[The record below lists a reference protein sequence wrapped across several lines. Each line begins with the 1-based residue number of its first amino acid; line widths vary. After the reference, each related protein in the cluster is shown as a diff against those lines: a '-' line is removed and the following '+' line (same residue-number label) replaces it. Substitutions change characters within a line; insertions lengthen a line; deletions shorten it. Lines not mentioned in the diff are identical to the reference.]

1 MLAWEFHSQEEEA
14 FMKGDKNQHRL
25 WYLGLTGLAVVFG
38 LQFIRVLLPTLVY
51 YLRDA
56 LGYSSLSLAPIA
68 VGLFGLAFLA
78 GLLQRYLGLRWALVV
93 AAGGLALLRVLQ
105 QLFQTPAFNLYL
117 SGAGVALFVMLI
129 PLLAGIARAR
139 GKGAVVWLGFGL
151 LLGVAADTAVHVAAR
166 TLDLAWQQGM
176 IPFLAILLLALL
188 LLLLL
193 RQVLTVLPDG
203 VRDGRFAHAWPLLII
218 GPWLFL
224 QLVYFQNVARLAA
237 SAGWSLP
244 LAGTWIVLGNVLG
257 TAVAVAVVNRTERSA
272 IAVVAGLLL
281 IVSLF
286 FFSTTGLAGA
296 LLTLIGLAA
305 GAVLLLLVFAGLETA
320 EDRPGLAGLTMAN
333 GMGQLLFVLVMF
345 LYYVA
350 YDIPLGFRPV
360 SILPV
365 VGLVV
370 ALPVVLAASRRQPG
384 WRLNYVPA
392 LIALV
397 LLVFPVMLWLT
408 WSEPEASQLVA
419 ENRTVRI
426 INYNLHNGF
435 NSEGL
440 LDMEALAHVI
450 EESGADVLLLQ
461 EVSRGWVINGSLDML
476 AWLSQRLEMPYVA
489 GPTEEALWGNALLSR
504 YPLLNASN
512 VPLQPDHLLL
522 RRGYQTAETDVGAER
537 LLVINTHLHHIDAGS
552 AVRQEQVE
560 QILAGWQARSHTLIA
575 GDFNATPEAPEMV
588 MMVEA
593 GLVDAAL
600 LFGPVPPYTYSAVNP
615 ERRIDYIWITADL
628 DLVDFAV
635 PQTTASDH
643 LPLVVTVTLSG
654 N

>member
-1 MLAWEFHSQEEEA
+1 MN
-14 FMKGDKNQHRL
+14 GDKDQQKF
-25 WYLGLTGLAVVFG
+25 WYLGLTGLTVVFG

-68 VGLFGLAFLA
+68 LGLFGLAFLA
-78 GLLQRYLGLRWALVV
+78 GPLQHYLGIRWTLILT
-93 AAGGLALLRVLQ
+93 AGGLALLRLLQ
-105 QLFQTPAFNLYL
+105 QLSNSPALNLYL
-117 SGAGVALFVMLI
+117 GGAGVAFFLMLI

-139 GKGAVVWLGFGL
+139 GKGAVVWLGLGL

-166 TLDLAWQQGM
+166 TYDLAWQPGVVAL
-176 IPFLAILLLALL
+176 LATLLLALL

-193 RQVLTVLPDG
+193 RQVLTILPDG
-203 VRDGRFAHAWPLLII
+203 VRDGRFAHVWPLLII
-218 GPWLFL
+218 GPWLCL

-237 SAGWSLP
+237 STGWSLP
-244 LAGTWIVLGNVLG
+244 LAGAWLVLGNGLG
-257 TAVAVAVVNRTERSA
+257 MVVAIAAVNRAGRPATA
-272 IAVVAGLLL
+272 MAAGLLL

-286 FFSTTGLAGA
+286 FFSGSGLVGA
-296 LLTLIGLAA
+296 LLTLVGLVAA
-305 GAVLLLLVFAGLETA
+305 AVLLLLVFAGLETA
-320 EDRPGLAGLTMAN
+320 EERPGLTGLTVAN

-370 ALPVVLAASRRQPG
+370 ALPVALSARRRQPG
-384 WRLNYVPA
+384 RRLTYAPA
-392 LIALV
+392 FIALF
-397 LLVFPVMLWLT
+397 LLVFPLTLWLA

-419 ENRTVRI
+419 ENRTVRVI
-426 INYNLHNGF
+426 SYNLHNGF
-435 NSEGL
+435 NSAGL
-440 LDMEALAHVI
+440 LDMEALALVI

-476 AWLSQRLEMPYVA
+476 EWLSQRLEMPYVA
-489 GPTEEALWGNALLSR
+489 GPTEELLWGNALLSR
-504 YPLLNASN
+504 YPIHNAAN
-512 VPLQPDHLLL
+512 VPLPPDHLLL
-522 RRGYQTAETDVGAER
+522 RRGYLMAEIEVGAER
-537 LLVINTHLHHIDAGS
+537 LLVINTHLHHVRADS
-552 AVRQEQVE
+552 LVRQEQVG
-560 QILAGWQARSHTLIA
+560 QILDGWQGRPRTLIA

-593 GLVDAAL
+593 GLADVAL
-600 LFGPVPPYTYSAVNP
+600 LFGPAPPYTYSAVKP